1 MADKSVM
8 KKLAVS
14 ACVVCCGLNLAFVFA
29 AGTLLT
35 SFAVLSQPHVA
46 LITIGCADW
55 RGFFPNLETW
65 SQGCMLRSGE
75 ILITP

>member
-14 ACVVCCGLNLAFVFA
+14 ACLVCCGLNLAFIFG

-35 SFAVLSQPHVA
+35 SFAVLSQPHLA
-46 LITIGCADW
+46 LITIGFALIGVASFLIW
-55 RGFFPNLETW
+55 KRGRKAACCEVAK
-65 SQGCMLRSGE
+65 S
-75 ILITP
+75 